1 MMRRHPATHVPK
13 PYELLLYNG
22 DIKSQESLEIGDEL
36 MGAEGN
42 PLLLTDIRQSLEE
55 AFEIRPIK
63 GPSFLLGANDYIH
76 LVRTGCNVTQQTKTL
91 AMWEYFQ
98 QSAHFKS
105 VYLLYRSSVDFSA
118 SVDVP
123 IDPYFLGLLLGDGCF
138 KNATPSITTP
148 DAEIIAYCFVI
159 SEKMGLQVR
168 IHQIPGN
175 QANSYY
181 FSTPP
186 GAANP
191 LTQKLKAL
199 CLYDKLSAEKF
210 IPKIYKVADKV
221 TRSEILAGLLDTD
234 GYMLHKTFEYTTASK
249 QLALDVAF
257 IAQSLGLMALPKEK
271 TVDGKIYYRF
281 CIYGDFSDIPI
292 KIGRKIPGPRIQKRD
307 ALRTGF
313 TVHPVGKKTT
323 TQLYFDEKNPRF
335 LKSDFMVMEGLTR

>member
-1 MMRRHPATHVPK
+1 MRQHPATHVPK

-22 DIKSQESLEIGDEL
+22 DFKSKESLEIGDEL
-36 MGAEGN
+36 MGAEGK
-42 PLLLTDIRQSLEE
+42 PLLLTDMRQSLEE

-63 GPSFLLGANDYIH
+63 GPSFLSGANDYIH
-76 LVRTGCNVTQQTKTL
+76 LVRTGCNVAQQTKTL
-91 AMWEYFQ
+91 PMWEYFQ

-118 SVDVP
+118 SVAVP

-148 DAEIIAYCFVI
+148 DSEIIAYCFAI

-199 CLYDKLSAEKF
+199 GLYDKLSAEKF
-210 IPKIYKVADKV
+210 IPKIYKVADKT
-221 TRSEILAGLLDTD
+221 TRAEILAGLLDTD

-271 TVDGKIYYRF
+271 TVDGQVYYRF

-292 KIGRKIPGPRIQKRD
+292 KIGRKIPGPRLQKRD

-313 TVHPVGKKTT
+313 TVHPIGKKTI

>member
-1 MMRRHPATHVPK
+1 MRQHPATHVPK

-22 DIKSQESLEIGDEL
+22 DFKSQESLEIGDEL
-36 MGAEGN
+36 MGAEGKA
-42 PLLLTDIRQSLEE
+42 LLLTDMRQNLEE

-63 GPSFLLGANDYIH
+63 GPSFLSGANDYIH
-76 LVRTGCNVTQQTKTL
+76 LVRTGCNVAQQTKTL
-91 AMWEYFQ
+91 PMWEYFQ

-118 SVDVP
+118 SVAVP

-148 DAEIIAYCFVI
+148 DSEIIAYCFAI

-199 CLYDKLSAEKF
+199 GLYDKLSAEKF
-210 IPKIYKVADKV
+210 IPKIYKVADKT
-221 TRSEILAGLLDTD
+221 TRAEILAGLLDTD

-271 TVDGKIYYRF
+271 TVDGQVYYRF

-292 KIGRKIPGPRIQKRD
+292 KIGRKIPGPRLQKRD

-313 TVHPVGKKTT
+313 TVHPIGKKTI

>member
-1 MMRRHPATHVPK
+1 MRQHPATHLPK
-13 PYELLLYNG
+13 PYELLLFNG
-22 DIKSQESLEIGDEL
+22 DLKSQNCLEVGDEL
-36 MGAEGN
+36 MAAEGK
-42 PLLLTDIRQSLEE
+42 PLLLTDKRQSLEDT
-55 AFEIRPIK
+55 FEIRPIK
-63 GPSFLLGANDYIH
+63 GPSFLLAANDYIH
-76 LVRTGCNVTQQTKTL
+76 LVRTGCDTTPQTKTL

-105 VYLLYRSSVDFSA
+105 VHLLYRSSVDFA
-118 SVDVP
+118 VPVEVP

-148 DAEIIAYCFVI
+148 DAEIIAYCFAI

-199 CLYDKLSAEKF
+199 GLYDKLSSEKF
-210 IPKIYKVADKV
+210 IPKIYKMADRT
-221 TRSEILAGLLDTD
+221 TRSAILAGLLDTD

-271 TVDGKIYYRF
+271 TVDGQVYYRF

-292 KIGRKIPGPRIQKRD
+292 KIGRKIPGPRLQKRD

-313 TVHPVGKKTT
+313 TVHPVGKQNI
-323 TQLYFDEKNPRF
+323 TQLYFDERTPRF
-335 LKSDFMVMEGLTR
+335 LKSDFMVMEGFTR

>member
-1 MMRRHPATHVPK
+1 MRQHPATYLPK
-13 PYELLLYNG
+13 PYELLLFNG
-22 DIKSQESLEIGDEL
+22 DLKSQNCLEVGDEL
-36 MGAEGN
+36 MAAEGK
-42 PLLLTDIRQSLEE
+42 PLLLTDKRQSLEDT
-55 AFEIRPIK
+55 FEIRPIK
-63 GPSFLLGANDYIH
+63 GPSFLLAANDYIH
-76 LVRTGCNVTQQTKTL
+76 LVRTGCDTTPQTKTL

-105 VYLLYRSSVDFSA
+105 VHLLYRSSVDFSA
-118 SVDVP
+118 PVEVP

-148 DAEIIAYCFVI
+148 DAEIIAYCFAI

-199 CLYDKLSAEKF
+199 GLYDKLSSEKF
-210 IPKIYKVADKV
+210 IPKIYKMADKT
-221 TRSEILAGLLDTD
+221 TRSAILAGLLDTD

-271 TVDGKIYYRF
+271 TVDGQVYYRF
-281 CIYGDFSDIPI
+281 CIYGDFRDIPI
-292 KIGRKIPGPRIQKRD
+292 KIGRKIPGPRLQKRD

-313 TVHPVGKKTT
+313 TVHPVGKQNI
-323 TQLYFDEKNPRF
+323 TQLYFDEKTPRF
-335 LKSDFMVMEGLTR
+335 LKSDFMVMEGFTR

>member
-1 MMRRHPATHVPK
+1 MRQHPATHLPK
-13 PYELLLYNG
+13 PYELLLFNG
-22 DIKSQESLEIGDEL
+22 DLKSQNCLEVGDEL
-36 MGAEGN
+36 MAAEGK
-42 PLLLTDIRQSLEE
+42 PLLLTDKRQSLEDT
-55 AFEIRPIK
+55 FEIRPIK
-63 GPSFLLGANDYIH
+63 GPSFLLAANDYIH
-76 LVRTGCNVTQQTKTL
+76 LVRTGCDTTPQTKTL

-105 VYLLYRSSVDFSA
+105 VHLLYRSSVDFS
-118 SVDVP
+118 VPVEVP

-148 DAEIIAYCFVI
+148 DAEIIAYCFAI
-159 SEKMGLQVR
+159 SEKIGLQVR
-168 IHQIPGN
+168 INQIPGN

-199 CLYDKLSAEKF
+199 GLYDKLSSEKF
-210 IPKIYKVADKV
+210 IPKIYKMADKT
-221 TRSEILAGLLDTD
+221 TRSAILAGLLDTD

-271 TVDGKIYYRF
+271 TVDGQVYYRF

-292 KIGRKIPGPRIQKRD
+292 KIGRKIPGPRLQKRD

-313 TVHPVGKKTT
+313 TVHPIGKKTI